1 MIVSFQPLL
10 FNSKGIFVPFLRI
23 GGIEM
28 SKEKYVR
35 KTFTYDGKRY
45 TARGKT
51 EAEAVKKMLQMQLD
65 LEQGKVLLESK
76 MTVRA
81 WTERAIETY
90 KTNQKEITRKK
101 YVDRINHCILSE
113 IGDMPLDKVKP
124 LQCQEALNKQAGKS
138 KTQVNEVYNGLKFI
152 FSKAVENGLLNTS
165 PAEYI
170 IRPQYTNNKRRA
182 ITDIERKHLVEI
194 LHTDDRFL
202 VFALMLYCGCR
213 PSEAMNVQRNDF
225 VNENGYWLLRIRGTK
240 TAASDRYVPVPEEFE
255 NMIREKLDHP
265 GFYPLC
271 TTSSG
276 KKIVRNDFE
285 RFWRRIRR
293 EMNISMGCK
302 VYRNELIPPYPL
314 ADDFVPYNLRHTFC
328 TDLQKQGV
336 DIRTAQYMMGHS
348 DIKTTAN
355 IYTHLDKLDAVK
367 LAAQQREKNGTADF
381 KEWHN

>member
-1 MIVSFQPLL
+1 MA
-10 FNSKGIFVPFLRI
+10 
-23 GGIEM
+23 
-28 SKEKYVR
+28 KEKYIR
-35 KTFTYDGKRY
+35 KTFTFDGKRY

-51 EAEAVKKMLQMQLD
+51 EPEAVKKMLQMQLD
-65 LEQGKVLLESK
+65 LEKGKVILESK
-76 MTVRA
+76 MSVRA

-90 KTNQKEITRKK
+90 KTNQKEITKEK
-101 YVDRINHCILSE
+101 YVARINHCILEE
-113 IGDMPLDKVKP
+113 IGDMPLDRVKP
-124 LQCQEALNKQAGKS
+124 LQCQEVLNKQAGKS

-152 FSKAVENGLLNTS
+152 FGKAVENGLLNTS

-170 IRPQYTNNKRRA
+170 VRPQYTNNKRRT
-182 ITDIERKHLVEI
+182 ITDTERNHLIPI
-194 LHTDDRFL
+194 LQSDSRFI
-202 VFALMLYCGCR
+202 VFALMLFCGCR
-213 PSEAMNVQRNDF
+213 PSEAMNVHRNDF
-225 VNENGYWLLRIRGTK
+225 VCEDGFWLLKVRGTK
-240 TAASDRYVPVPEEFE
+240 TATSERYVPVPEELE
-255 NMIREKLDHP
+255 IMLKDKLNTP

-276 KKIVRNDFE
+276 KKLVRNDFE
-285 RFWRRIRR
+285 RLWKRIRR

-355 IYTHLDKLDAVK
+355 IYTHLDKLDAIK
-367 LAAQQREKNGTADF
+367 LAAQQRSKSGTPHLEK
-381 KEWHN
+381 WHN